1 MYNRLHLDFAL
12 ESQEERNQFLQEY
25 LERPEFIAKPPT
37 ESELETMGNY
47 LL

>member
-1 MYNRLHLDFAL
+1 MNRLRLDFSL
-12 ESQEERNQFLQEY
+12 DTQEERNHFLMQY
-25 LERPEFIAKPPT
+25 LESPQFQSKPPT